1 MRLAKTTISVLA
13 IWFGIFLAR
22 PAYADI
28 LRVPGDF
35 PTIQAAI
42 TAAEDG
48 DEVEVHPGT
57 YNENINLLGKAITV
71 RSTDPTDPA
80 VVVSTIIDGGGR
92 GTVVTCD
99 SGEGADTVLSGFV
112 ITGGNARSEGGG
124 MYNLLSSP
132 TVSNCTFSG
141 NAATV
146 RGGGMANSTS
156 NSTVTN
162 CTFSNNTAGFGGGMA
177 NTNQSYAL
185 VTNCTFSGNTATG
198 SGGGMYNF
206 LCVPTVT
213 HCTFSGNTAMNV
225 GGGMRNS
232 GRSPTVS
239 HCTFSGNTAING
251 GGGMY
256 CTGGPTVSHCTFSGN
271 ASSDGGGMYI
281 SGGNTKV
288 SDCQIWGNTP
298 DQIFGP
304 FTDDGGNIMGP
315 YCPPPKSPCPS
326 DITGDGEVGP
336 LDLALVLG
344 FWGSCP

>member
-1 MRLAKTTISVLA
+1 MVRHVKMLFGVLFGLGLHASVLA
-13 IWFGIFLAR
+13 
-22 PAYADI
+22 DI
-28 LRVPGDF
+28 INVPGDQ
-35 PTIQAAI
+35 PTIQAGI
-42 TAAEDG
+42 NAATGG
-48 DEVEVHPGT
+48 DEVVVAPGT
-57 YNENINLLGKAITV
+57 YVENINFLGKAITV

-80 VVVSTIIDGGGR
+80 VIVSTIINGGGS
-92 GTVVTCD
+92 GSVVVCT

-112 ITGGNARSEGGG
+112 ITGGNTRSEGGG

-141 NAATV
+141 NAATI

-177 NTNQSYAL
+177 NTNQSYTM
-185 VTNCTFSGNTATG
+185 VTNCTFSGNTANG

-232 GRSPTVS
+232 GRSPTVA
-239 HCTFSGNTAING
+239 HCTFSLNTATNG

-256 CTGGPTVSHCTFSGN
+256 NTGIPTVSNCTFSGN
-271 ASSDGGGMYI
+271 ASAVGGGMYI